1 VINKYGASLLAL
13 VAQHFKVPFYVV
25 ADSTKW
31 IQISRTEFILEEMPL
46 AEINDPI
53 NAPTSS
59 FIHTHNV
66 YFDTSPLDTVT
77 AHTSEYG
84 IEEQ

>member
-1 VINKYGASLLAL
+1 VVNKCGTSLLAL
-13 VAQHFKVPFYVV
+13 ATQHFKVPFYVV
-25 ADSTKW
+25 ADSSKCT
-31 IQISRTEFILEEMPL
+31 QLSRTEFILEEMPL

-66 YFDTSPLDTVT
+66 YFDISPLDTVT
-77 AHTSEYG
+77 AYTTEYG
-84 IEEQ
+84 IE